1 MNVKAAVDWR
11 KVDQILSAEI
21 FLYAI
26 NALRLSLV
34 IRFTYNKA

>member
-21 FLYAI
+21 FFYAVD
-26 NALRLSLV
+26 ALRLSLV
-34 IRFTYNKA
+34 LRFT